1 MTAKQWLRRYINA
14 DHRIDSLL
22 RERQDVYDRLTKIT
36 AALDSEAVSSTKDP
50 HKYDEIADLDV
61 YIHQRV
67 AQSMAIRTEIITA
80 IDQLEDW
87 RYREILMHRYIDG
100 FTWDDIAREIHYST
114 IQTTRLHGYAL
125 KAIETIINSFNQNDI
140 E

>member
-36 AALDSEAVSSTKDP
+36 AALDSESVSSTKDP
-50 HKYDEIADLDV
+50 HKYDELADLDV
-61 YIHQRV
+61 YIYQRV

-80 IDQLEDW
+80 IDELEDW
-87 RYREILMHRYIDG
+87 RYRDILKYRYING
-100 FTWDDIAREIHYST
+100 FTWDQIANTISYSYM
-114 IQTTRLHGYAL
+114 QVTRLHGSAL
-125 KAIETIINSFNQNDI
+125 KAIEPIINQKML
-140 E
+140 

>member
-1 MTAKQWLRRYINA
+1 MTAKQWLKRYINA
-14 DHRIDSLL
+14 SHRIDSLL
-22 RERQDVYDRLTKIT
+22 QKRQEAYDRLTKIT
-36 AALDSEAVSSTKDP
+36 AALDSESVSSTKDP
-50 HKYDEIADLDV
+50 HKYDELVDLDLF
-61 YIHQRV
+61 IHQRIS
-67 AQSMAIRTEIITA
+67 QSMKIQFEIITA

-87 RYREILMHRYIDG
+87 RYREILMHRYIDE
-100 FTWDDIAREIHYST
+100 FTWDDIARKIHYSK